1 MKSNLFMKRKLEI
14 GLTLLIGMS
23 AFWGCNNDLAPIRQN
38 QALPPDLSKHSVFE
52 SFSPDSGGIGTQLI
66 IRGKNF
72 GSDPSYVKVT
82 VNNKEA
88 AIVGMDDEVIYAIVP
103 ARADTGYV
111 RLFIGKDENIEEY
124 ASETKFRYQFK
135 RNVTTMVGQHGM
147 KGREDGSY
155 AASKLQRTWFL
166 LTDKDGSVVRHR
178 MVLCAV
184 HVMVKWK
191 LWCSAPAVRFSHL
204 PVWHSVRLRTLFISL
219 SIPIR
224 MRVIPRLTSILFM

>member
-155 AASKLQRTWFL
+155 AASSTKNL
-166 LTDKDGSVVRHR
+166 
-178 MVLCAV
+178 VLAD
-184 HVMVKWK
+184 
-191 LWCSAPAVRFSHL
+191 
-204 PVWHSVRLRTLFISL
+204 
-219 SIPIR
+219 
-224 MRVIPRLTSILFM
+224 